1 MPKFRYRMQ
10 NILDIK
16 SKLEEQARNE
26 YAQTQVRL
34 NQENEKKQQLQ
45 TRLAEYETQAQQL
58 RQEKL
63 DIRAMAENQNAVDVV
78 TDYIKNQEK
87 VILKVTKELDLKRD
101 KLNKAIQER
110 KMHEKLKE
118 KALDAYLEEE
128 KSNEMKT
135 VDELTSYVYG
145 KKNTQ

>member
-26 YAQTQVRL
+26 YAQTQIRL

-45 TRLAEYETQAQQL
+45 TRLAEYEAQAQQL